1 MKIDGQCHCGFIRY
15 EAEINPQDVEVCHC
29 KDCQILSGSAFRV
42 VVPAAAENFRML
54 GGQPKTYTK
63 TAANSTLRNQA
74 FCPECGTPIYG
85 SAANEVIKF
94 YGIRAGTIRQRDQLV
109 PQHQYWMGS
118 AVPWL
123 DSLPRIP
130 KTDGN

>member
-29 KDCQILSGSAFRV
+29 KDCQVLSGSAFRV
-42 VVPAAAENFRML
+42 VVPAPAETFKLL
-54 GGQPKTYTK
+54 GGQPKMYMK
-63 TAANSTLRNQA
+63 TAANGTPRNQA

-85 SAANEVIKF
+85 SAANAVVKV

-109 PQHQYWMGS
+109 PQHQYWMVS
-118 AVPWL
+118 ALPWI
-123 DSLPRIP
+123 DSLPNIP